1 MAFAGHD
8 LNDFMDGVKKRS
20 PGETEFH
27 QAVQEVAATILPYIA
42 DKPEYTKNMILER
55 MTEPDRIISFR
66 VTWQDDEGNVRVNRG
81 HRVQFNNSIGPYK
94 GGIRFHPSV
103 TLSVLK
109 FLGFEQTFKNSL
121 TQLPM
126 GGGKGGARLAVP
138 AAKRAHGP
146 ERPGAGERAGLAAP
160 RHDGHHGRLRAEPR
174 RRRRRAHAAAVR
186 AARRGRRGRCRRRRG
201 VGRRVGGAPPVL
213 LAQVGFPD

>member
-66 VTWQDDEGNVRVNRG
+66 VTWQDDEGNVN
-81 HRVQFNNSIGPYK
+81 
-94 GGIRFHPSV
+94 
-103 TLSVLK
+103 
-109 FLGFEQTFKNSL
+109 
-121 TQLPM
+121 
-126 GGGKGGARLAVP
+126 
-138 AAKRAHGP
+138 
-146 ERPGAGERAGLAAP
+146 
-160 RHDGHHGRLRAEPR
+160 D
-174 RRRRRAHAAAVR
+174 
-186 AARRGRRGRCRRRRG
+186 
-201 VGRRVGGAPPVL
+201 
-213 LAQVGFPD
+213 